1 MSGRVL
7 QVWKDDLWY
16 VHGRDSATGVVW
28 ADDARSSLQPST
40 QWAALWTSTILHQVH
55 LRNWKVMTDFRYLQ
69 LYVDIFYK
77 HASHGLVLWQ
87 PQYRVGQIKRG
98 QLTFLLVTTE
108 RIYKIKRFFGRYKL
122 DKATSDMTP
131 ILSHWKRNTLEG
143 ATSFITYDA
152 DMIGLCAKN
161 VVLYS
166 RV

>member
-1 MSGRVL
+1 
-7 QVWKDDLWY
+7 
-16 VHGRDSATGVVW
+16 
-28 ADDARSSLQPST
+28 
-40 QWAALWTSTILHQVH
+40 
-55 LRNWKVMTDFRYLQ
+55 MTDFRYLQ

-77 HASHGLVLWQ
+77 HASRGLVLQQ
-87 PQYRVGQIKRG
+87 PQYRVGQIKQG

-131 ILSHWKRNTLEG
+131 ILSYWKRNTLEG